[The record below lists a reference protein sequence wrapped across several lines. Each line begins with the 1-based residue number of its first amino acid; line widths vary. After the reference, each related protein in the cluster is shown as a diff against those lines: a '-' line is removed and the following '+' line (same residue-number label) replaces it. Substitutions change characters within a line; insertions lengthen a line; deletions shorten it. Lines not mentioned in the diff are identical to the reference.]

1 MNYWIFKSEPDEFG
15 IDHLAAQERQ
25 TARWD
30 GIRNYQARNNLR
42 DLVKTNDKVLFYHSS
57 CKNIG
62 IAGTMEVV
70 KAAYPDPSQF
80 DPDSEYYDAKSDPD
94 NPRYDYLLEAIRDV
108 NAVAERVRERPSQRR
123 EIVRDHLNDVYYRV
137 HRRRKTAGLPL
148 EPPQGWRVRARRR
161 INDLLNS
168 WPVPLE

>member
-94 NPRYDYLLEAIRDV
+94 NPRWFCVDVRLLEKFPQVSQLEEEILNMRRSSVAAIVQPDG
-108 NAVAERVRERPSQRR
+108 
-123 EIVRDHLNDVYYRV
+123 
-137 HRRRKTAGLPL
+137 KTQP
-148 EPPQGWRVRARRR
+148 GWRTIAY
-161 INDLLNS
+161 
-168 WPVPLE
+168 